1 MGRRIL
7 VVEDDA
13 QLQVLASRVLTT
25 YGYEPRIAADGK
37 EAQRL
42 AAEDPPPELV
52 LMDLALPDYDG
63 LEVTRWLK
71 AANPR
76 LVVIAVSAHAMA
88 SDRDRARAAGCDG
101 FLTKP
106 YQIDQLIEV
115 VRHALG
121 ESAPVDSPRSAAGA
135 PPVDAVPPKP
145 SST

>member
-13 QLQVLASRVLTT
+13 QLQVLATRVLQT
-25 YGYEPRIAADGK
+25 YGYDAEVAPDGK
-37 EAQRL
+37 EAMRL
-42 AAEDPPPELV
+42 AAVEPFPDLV
-52 LMDLALPDYDG
+52 LMDLALPDLDG
-63 LEVTRWLK
+63 IEVTRRLK

-76 LVVIAVSAHAMA
+76 LVIIAVSAHAMA

-115 VRHALG
+115 VRRALG
-121 ESAPVDSPRSAAGA
+121 EPTAEPARPTV
-135 PPVDAVPPKP
+135 PKP
-145 SST
+145 TSN

>member
-13 QLQVLASRVLTT
+13 QLQVLATRVLLT
-25 YGYEPRIAADGK
+25 YGYEAMVAGDGR

-42 AAEDPPPELV
+42 AAQDPPPDLV
-52 LMDLALPDYDG
+52 LMDLALPDFDG
-63 LEVTRWLK
+63 IEVTRRLK

-76 LVVIAVSAHAMA
+76 LRVIAVSARAMA
-88 SDRDRARAAGCDG
+88 SDRERARDAGCDG

-121 ESAPVDSPRSAAGA
+121 EPTAEPARPAL
-135 PPVDAVPPKP
+135 PKP
-145 SST
+145 TAN

>member
-1 MGRRIL
+1 MGRKVL
-7 VVEDDA
+7 VVEDDV
-13 QLQVLASRVLTT
+13 QLQVLASRVLQT
-25 YGYEPRIAADGK
+25 YGYEPMVAPDGK

-42 AAEDPPPELV
+42 AALDPPPDLV

-63 LEVTRWLK
+63 IEVTRRLK

-76 LVVIAVSAHAMA
+76 LVIIAVSAHAMA

-115 VRHALG
+115 VRRALG
-121 ESAPVDSPRSAAGA
+121 EVAPADVT
-135 PPVDAVPPKP
+135 PVPKP